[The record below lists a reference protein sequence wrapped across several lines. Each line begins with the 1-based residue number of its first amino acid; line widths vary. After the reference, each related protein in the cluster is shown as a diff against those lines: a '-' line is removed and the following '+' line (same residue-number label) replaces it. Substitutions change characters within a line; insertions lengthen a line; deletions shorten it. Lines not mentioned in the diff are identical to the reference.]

1 MYLIAA
7 ASQPTGASATDS
19 VRSCIPLRDSPG
31 FPPGSL
37 SRCANRSHR
46 SIPQSST
53 THRGKPTASRT
64 LTGKGRAPSRYNK
77 MTSRPGGTLRG
88 LFKHSGGSAIHPP
101 RKAEFRHR
109 KAEPTVPVGSAFG
122 WRRPMILSC
131 VIGGI
136 PGVVAK
142 GFFRFSWRIREPYGC
157 PTYFWVGA
165 GFQSEAI
172 SSTASRAV
180 RPTPMSVAD
189 PGPVQSP

>member
-1 MYLIAA
+1 M
-7 ASQPTGASATDS
+7 
-19 VRSCIPLRDSPG
+19 
-31 FPPGSL
+31 
-37 SRCANRSHR
+37 
-46 SIPQSST
+46 
-53 THRGKPTASRT
+53 
-64 LTGKGRAPSRYNK
+64 LT
-77 MTSRPGGTLRG
+77 
-88 LFKHSGGSAIHPP
+88 
-101 RKAEFRHR
+101 
-109 KAEPTVPVGSAFG
+109 VGSAFG